1 MKTKEELSKL
11 TINELVEEAKAL
23 KLRGYSDM
31 NKQALVTAIV
41 IAQRAAAAKEAAA
54 AIPAAEPGVEYT
66 DCDENPIGIN
76 DTVDVRINNKH
87 FTGIIT
93 GLKVIEEDQYAHVLL
108 ESQDKSKMFHT
119 GDVKFISKGEAPAA
133 PAPKPVTKKAEKKVI
148 KDISGN
154 GNDAVIEPAVAETP
168 VPTEE
173 QPTTQPEEEK
183 FPTVK
188 EAKKK
193 EAKPEVKIS
202 DVDCIFGKG
211 DEVVFMS
218 AKNSKKAPN
227 KELEGTVV
235 SLKEGRGKVFLVIKV
250 EGLGIFL
257 KESSKCRK

>member
-11 TINELVEEAKAL
+11 TLNELVDEAKAL

-41 IAQRAAAAKEAAA
+41 IAHRAAAAKEAAA
-54 AIPAAEPGVEYT
+54 ILPAADPTVEYT
-66 DCDENPIGIN
+66 DCDEKPIGIN

-87 FTGIIT
+87 FNGVIT

-108 ESQDKSKMFHT
+108 EGQDKSKMFHT
-119 GDVKFISKGEAPAA
+119 GDVKFVSKGEAPAA
-133 PAPKPVTKKAEKKVI
+133 PAAKPAAKKAEKKV
-148 KDISGN
+148 
-154 GNDAVIEPAVAETP
+154 APVVETPAETA
-168 VPTEE
+168 TEPEEEKAEEAAPE
-173 QPTTQPEEEK
+173 QPAAEEK

-188 EAKKK
+188 EAKAKA
-193 EAKPEVKIS
+193 AKPAVTLS
-202 DVDCIFGKG
+202 DIDCIFGKG
-211 DEVVFMS
+211 DEVVFTS

-227 KELEGTVV
+227 KELEGTVI
-235 SLKEGRGKVFLVIKV
+235 SLKEGGGKVFLIIKV